1 VTDSAPILGRTISH
15 YRILEKLGGGGMGVV
30 YKAEDVKLNRFV
42 ALKFLPDG
50 FAPDSQALS
59 RFDREAQAASAL
71 NHQNICTI
79 YEIGEHNGQP
89 FIAMKFLDGQ
99 TLKHRISGK
108 PLPLEQVLE
117 LGIEIADALE
127 AAHAKGIVHRD
138 IKPANIFVTERGH
151 AKILD
156 FGLAKLT
163 PGANGV
169 GISAMP
175 TATAEELL
183 TSPGSAVGTIA
194 YMSPEQA
201 RGEELDA
208 RTDLFSFGAVLY
220 EMATGRMA
228 FPGKSAAVIHDEI
241 LNRMPVPASQAN
253 HRVSPKLDEII
264 GKALEKDRKLR
275 YQSAA
280 DIRTDLQR
288 LKRDAETRELR
299 FGFEKPSNT
308 ATERRRK
315 ISFLTMVSIVL
326 LFVVFAASI
335 HVFYHSSWQKLFGPS
350 IPQQKNLVVLPFTA
364 VDGRPE
370 EQIYCD
376 GLTETV
382 TAKMAHVPTLQVPS
396 ALDVRDHRVN
406 STEKARNQFGAN
418 LVLAASWQRA
428 DNSARINLSLVDA
441 KTGKQLRTDTITA
454 PANDL
459 FRLQDQVVLTAT
471 RMLELQ
477 LPAKSASSLTS
488 HGTNVLTAY
497 DFYLQGVA
505 YLQRFE
511 RPENVETAI
520 NLFSRS
526 IQADPSY
533 AQAQAGLAQAYWY
546 KYSATKDPNWA
557 ERAKAAV
564 GTARNLNSQLPEVQL
579 AIGLLNFQTGDY
591 ADAVSEF
598 QRVLASDPENI
609 DAYINLGYAY
619 DALGRVDEAEQQF
632 RRATVMS
639 PQCWKCYNSLGI
651 FLNRHARYT
660 EAAKAWQQII
670 ELTPDNVWGYL
681 NVGVAFFNIGQF
693 EKSDEFFRK
702 GLQVAPDDADLYAN
716 VGTVNFFLGHFEE
729 DASYC
734 QKAIERSPAKYDYW
748 GNLGDA
754 YRMIPG
760 QSSKAA
766 DAYRE
771 AIRLAEAQLA
781 VNPGDTYTLSSLAHY
796 YSRTNNPAK
805 AQKYLNKAV
814 KGSPEDVDVL
824 LIACLIY
831 LENGED
837 KAALSWLRKAVLVG
851 YPREHLVA
859 NPELAPLH
867 SYPEF
872 TNLKM
877 EAKSYL

>member
-1 VTDSAPILGRTISH
+1 MIGQTISH
-15 YRILEKLGGGGMGVV
+15 YRIVEKLGGGGMGVV
-30 YKAEDVKLNRFV
+30 YKAEDVSLRRFV
-42 ALKFLPDG
+42 ALKFLPDDVSQ
-50 FAPDSQALS
+50 DSLALT
-59 RFDREAQAASAL
+59 RFEREAQAASAL
-71 NHQNICTI
+71 NHPNICTI
-79 YEIGEHNGQP
+79 YEIGEQHGRR
-89 FIAMKFLDGQ
+89 FIVMEFLVGH
-99 TLKHRISGK
+99 TLKDLISDN
-108 PLPLEQVLE
+108 PLPLDETLE
-117 LGIEIADALE
+117 FATEIADGLG
-127 AAHAKGIVHRD
+127 AAHAENIIHRD
-138 IKPANIFVTERGH
+138 IKPANIFVMKQGRI
-151 AKILD
+151 KILD
-156 FGLAKLT
+156 FGLAKMCSPDSSASIDSDAFTVGDELVT
-163 PGANGV
+163 NPG
-169 GISAMP
+169 
-175 TATAEELL
+175 T
-183 TSPGSAVGTIA
+183 AVGTAA

-201 RGEELDA
+201 RGRELDA
-208 RTDLFSFGAVLY
+208 RSDLFSFGAVLY
-220 EMATGRMA
+220 EMSTGRRPFHGETWMDLFEA
-228 FPGKSAAVIHDEI
+228 ILHEEPVAPTI
-241 LNRMPVPASQAN
+241 LNPSLPAGLQ
-253 HRVSPKLDEII
+253 EII
-264 GKALEKDRKLR
+264 KKALEKDRNLR
-275 YQSAA
+275 YLHASEIAA
-280 DIRTDLQR
+280 DLRR
-288 LKRDAETRELR
+288 LKRD
-299 FGFEKPSNT
+299 
-308 ATERRRK
+308 TEAHEFHSDSKQISAPPGARPMRRRK
-315 ISFLTMVSIVL
+315 SM
-326 LFVVFAASI
+326 VFAIAIMIFLLASLTAAHYI
-335 HVFYHSSWQKLFGPS
+335 RHSGGWQKLFGPE
-350 IPQQKNLVVLPFTA
+350 IPEQKNLVVLPFTA
-364 VDGRPE
+364 VDARPE
-370 EQIYCD
+370 DQVYCD

-382 TAKMAHVPTLQVPS
+382 TAKMANVPSLQVPS
-396 ALDVRDHRVN
+396 ALDVRDHHVS
-406 STEKARNQFGAN
+406 STEKARTQFGAN

-428 DNSARINLSLVDA
+428 ENSARINLSLVDA

-488 HGTNVLTAY
+488 HDTNVLTAY

-511 RPENVETAI
+511 RPESVETAI

-546 KYSATKDPNWA
+546 KYGATKDPYWA

-591 ADAVSEF
+591 AGAVSEF
-598 QRVLASDPENI
+598 QRVLASDPENV

-632 RRATVMS
+632 RRATVMG

-693 EKSDEFFRK
+693 EKSEEFFRK

-771 AIRLAEAQLA
+771 AIRRAEAQLA

-805 AQKYLNKAV
+805 AHKYLNKAV
-814 KGSPEDVDVL
+814 KGSPEDDVDVL

-831 LENGED
+831 LENGEH

-851 YPREHLVA
+851 YPRELLVA